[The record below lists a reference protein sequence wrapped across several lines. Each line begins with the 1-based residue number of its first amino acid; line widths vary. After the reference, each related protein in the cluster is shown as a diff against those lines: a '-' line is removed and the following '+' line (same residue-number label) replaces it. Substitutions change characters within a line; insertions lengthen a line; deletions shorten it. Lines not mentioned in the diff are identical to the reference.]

1 MTPQITIVLI
11 IFLLFIALSLS
22 GKVKIH
28 VAAMMIPIALEI
40 TGVLDFKAAW
50 GGMLNSSIVMM
61 AAMFVVGAAVG
72 KTSIVSR
79 LSKTLIRGES
89 SDFKIML
96 GISVPIILLSCVVN
110 ATAIMTIMIPMIV
123 GICAEQKR
131 PLSKFV
137 FASACLAQLW
147 AGFIPIGGNA
157 GGYLAQNTIVE
168 NLGGTGT
175 FTYFTN
181 MVVKAPAIIFLT
193 PVIIWLTVKM
203 APDLGNVPTA
213 AEANASTPGAGK
225 NRGGGMT
232 PGQEKLTAVIFGAT
246 ILGIMTCAILKIN
259 TWYPACVG
267 AMVLVLSGVINDR
280 EAIKAMSN
288 PVIFITIGTMPLST
302 ALKTTG
308 ADVLLADTFNK
319 LTGNMSPFMTMVSM
333 YIVCFVLTQFVTN
346 SAVNN
351 AFKTLAA
358 LICVQNG
365 FDARALMLSCQE
377 GSSNCYLTPMA
388 APAMTMA
395 YEAGGYKM
403 KDYLKMGFVLCIIR
417 FILFVVYVP
426 FVFPLQYN
434 AGRPPVWGMV
444 PGIRAKQFQSCF
456 CAPIWYSLYVNAEH
470 PSPERRTP
478 SHVHTDSN
486 QILYHSLCPGHRR
499 HYQRRGDG
507 GGRRSETDLRF
518 RILQNAGA

>member
-11 IFLLFIALSLS
+11 IFLLFIALILS

-79 LSKTLIRGES
+79 LSKTLSRGES

-110 ATAIMTIMIPMIV
+110 AAAIMTIMIPMIV

-308 ADVLLADTFNK
+308 ADVLLADTFNN

-426 FVFPLQYN
+426 CVFPLQ
-434 AGRPPVWGMV
+434 
-444 PGIRAKQFQSCF
+444 
-456 CAPIWYSLYVNAEH
+456 
-470 PSPERRTP
+470 
-478 SHVHTDSN
+478 
-486 QILYHSLCPGHRR
+486 
-499 HYQRRGDG
+499 
-507 GGRRSETDLRF
+507 
-518 RILQNAGA
+518 